1 MFTIVLVNPKIPPN
15 TGTIARLCAAT
26 DIKLDLVGELG
37 FSLDDKSL
45 KRAGLDYWHLMNIEH
60 HPSTEDYFNKLSADQ
75 FILLTTK
82 SETPYYD
89 YTFKKNDYL
98 VFGSETTGLDEKI
111 LNQYSNRCYTIPMK
125 NKNKGLRSLNL
136 AVSTGIV
143 LYEGLRQISFKGK
156 KTDIIQV

>member
-1 MFTIVLVNPKIPPN
+1 MFTIVLVEPKIPPN

-26 DIKLDLVGELG
+26 NIKLDLVGDLG

-45 KRAGLDYWHLMNIEH
+45 KRAGLDYWHLMDIEH
-60 HPSTEDYFNKLSADQ
+60 HPSKNDYIKQLNPEQ

-82 SETPYYD
+82 SDKPYYE
-89 YTFKKNDYL
+89 YKFKKNDYL
-98 VFGSETTGLDEKI
+98 IFGSETLGLDEDL
-111 LNQYSNRCYTIPMK
+111 LNLYSKRCYTIPMK

-143 LYEGLRQISFKGK
+143 LYEGLRQISFKNK